1 MKTHTHTQARK
12 MASNT
17 QIVTACAV
25 SFVTGLVCAHWL
37 PLGFAQLKKVR
48 SPKKKGR
55 PSGSSPTT
63 PASVTSEGSHDEYT
77 SEEEESEEEEYEV
90 DSTALNDI
98 PGETRMALIV
108 RSDLGMTKGKAAA
121 QCAHAAL
128 GCYRLMQTEGAE
140 SQNLPMLR
148 RWERTGQAKITLQ
161 VKSKE
166 EMDLLFARAISLN
179 INSYIVHDA
188 GRTQIEAG
196 SATVLGLGPAPKMV
210 LDDVTGELKL
220 Y

>member
-1 MKTHTHTQARK
+1 

-17 QIVTACAV
+17 QVISACV
-25 SFVTGLVCAHWL
+25 LSFATGVVFANYL
-37 PLGFAQLKKVR
+37 PFGTH
-48 SPKKKGR
+48 PKKSRKASKKN
-55 PSGSSPTT
+55 SGTPSPTT
-63 PASVTSEGSHDEYT
+63 PGSATSED
-77 SEEEESEEEEYEV
+77 SEVGYSSDLEESEEEDFQV
-90 DSTALNDI
+90 DSSTLNEI

-108 RSDLGMTKGKAAA
+108 RTDLGMTKGKAAA

-128 GCYRLMQTEGAE
+128 GCYRLMQTDGAE
-140 SQNLPMLR
+140 SQNLAMLR
-148 RWERTGQAKITLQ
+148 RWERSGQAKITLQ

-166 EMDLLFARAISLN
+166 EMDLLFAKAISLN

-210 LDDVTGELKL
+210 LDEVTGELKL